1 MALLLTLVVSCGG
14 AAPTSNTGA
23 GASAAATSAAAQAG
37 AATAAVTATASAQSL
52 SALLAAGKVKEY
64 KISYKIA
71 ATGGGAEALS
81 GDQTWYFKPPRSRFD
96 FSTNMGGQSTTM
108 SIFTLP
114 EGSFMCFAAAGQSQC
129 LSTPATGS
137 PLDQN
142 QAILTQRAMVDNPG
156 QYGAT
161 FTGAKTIAGQQGQ
174 CYDVAA
180 TAGAFSKGTFCYTKE
195 GIQLSSSFAVQGST
209 WSMEATNLSTT
220 VPDSDFTLPSKPV
233 N

>member
-1 MALLLTLVVSCGG
+1 V
-14 AAPTSNTGA
+14 
-23 GASAAATSAAAQAG
+23 GASAGATSAATQAG
-37 AATAAVTATASAQSL
+37 AATAAGTAAAGAQSL

-64 KISYKIA
+64 KVTYKLT
-71 ATGGGAEALS
+71 ATGGGAETFS

-96 FSTNMGGQSTTM
+96 FTTNMGGQSTTM
-108 SIFTLP
+108 SMFTLP

-129 LSTPATGS
+129 LSAPATGS

-142 QAILTQRAMVDNPG
+142 QAILIQRAMVENPG

-161 FTGAKTIAGQQGQ
+161 FSGSKTIAGQQGQ

-180 TAGAFSKGTFCYTKE
+180 TAGAFNKGAFCYTKE

-220 VPDSDFTLPSKPV
+220 VPDSDFTLPAKPIK
-233 N
+233 